1 MFFWYVISKM
11 KRVNVA
17 TGGPCGQSFFFQ
29 KLLRKTEV
37 VNTSWL
43 CMLETSVLRI
53 LLEDHE
59 AEQLH

>member
-1 MFFWYVISKM
+1 M

-17 TGGPCGQSFFFQ
+17 TGGPCGQSFFFQNQ

>member
-1 MFFWYVISKM
+1 MLPQAAPVGK
-11 KRVNVA
+11 V
-17 TGGPCGQSFFFQ
+17 FFFQ